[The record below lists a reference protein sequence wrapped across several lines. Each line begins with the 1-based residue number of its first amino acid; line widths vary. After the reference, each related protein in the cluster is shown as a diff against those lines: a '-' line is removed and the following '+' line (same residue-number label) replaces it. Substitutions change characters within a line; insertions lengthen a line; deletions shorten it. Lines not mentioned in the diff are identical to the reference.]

1 MDALWSQLK
10 VTYIKNV
17 VAKEIR
23 RAKIS
28 WYEKA
33 YNIVDAHMNHE
44 KYKNND
50 TLRSSFKSQNLSTE
64 LPAQIDL

>member
-44 KYKNND
+44 KYKKN
-50 TLRSSFKSQNLSTE
+50 
-64 LPAQIDL
+64 